1 MNNKIKE
8 IGTGVGA
15 AGISIAA
22 TSNFIPGVG
31 ACTGTCGACGLSCL
45 VPIVG
50 ISSICIFSIARRK
63 FKAKHKYK
71 KIASCNK

>member
-8 IGTGVGA
+8 IGAGIGA
-15 AGISIAA
+15 TGISIAA
-22 TSNFIPGVG
+22 SGSFIPGVG

-50 ISSICIFSIARRK
+50 ISSICIFSIAKKK
-63 FKAKHKYK
+63 FKLKNRCK
-71 KIASCNK
+71 KIVGLNK

>member
-8 IGTGVGA
+8 IGTGIGV
-15 AGISIAA
+15 AGISVAA

-45 VPIVG
+45 IPIAG
-50 ISSICIFSIARRK
+50 ISSIYLLSVAKKR
-63 FKAKHKYK
+63 FKIKH
-71 KIASCNK
+71 NKTVSYNK

>member
-8 IGTGVGA
+8 IGTGIGV

-45 VPIVG
+45 VPLVG
-50 ISSICIFSIARRK
+50 ISSIYFFSAAKKK
-63 FKAKHKYK
+63 FKIKHK
-71 KIASCNK
+71 KIVKSLYE

>member
-8 IGTGVGA
+8 IGTGIGV

-22 TSNFIPGVG
+22 TSNFIPRVG

-50 ISSICIFSIARRK
+50 ISSIYLFSVAKKRFKIKHNKTARPHCK
-63 FKAKHKYK
+63 
-71 KIASCNK
+71 

>member
-8 IGTGVGA
+8 IGTGIGV
-15 AGISIAA
+15 AGISVAA

-45 VPIVG
+45 IPIAG
-50 ISSICIFSIARRK
+50 ISSIYLLSVAKKR
-63 FKAKHKYK
+63 FK
-71 KIASCNK
+71 IRNNKAISYNK

>member
-8 IGTGVGA
+8 IGTGMGV
-15 AGISIAA
+15 AGISVAA
-22 TSNFIPGVG
+22 TSNFIPGIG

-50 ISSICIFSIARRK
+50 ISSIYLFSVAKKK
-63 FKAKHKYK
+63 FKIKPN
-71 KIASCNK
+71 KIIK